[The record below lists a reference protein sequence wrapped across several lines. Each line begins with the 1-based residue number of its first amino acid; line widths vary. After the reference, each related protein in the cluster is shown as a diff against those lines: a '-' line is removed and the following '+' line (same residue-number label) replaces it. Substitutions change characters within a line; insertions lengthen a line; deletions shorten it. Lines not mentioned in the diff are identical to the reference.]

1 MKAELVQAASEVIT
15 NQQNSGEHM
24 KKLTSLLIGC
34 SLALAGAALAQ
45 QPVEQQSPSKGKHAP
60 EKAHPA
66 QAQPKSNAAKP
77 QAPPASHQGAT
88 QQHGT
93 THNAGATKEH
103 GATTQQGIRPFPLRT
118 PVQAR
123 DEHAAT
129 NEPQAPPASHQR
141 ATQQHGT
148 THNAGATKEHGATT
162 QQGIRPFPLRTPVQA
177 RDEHA
182 ATNEPGAGKSANAP
196 AHQESATSPKTDESA
211 DTSTPNARQQRVEQR
226 RKGMKGQAPAS
237 KTSTNPEA
245 PAAGAAPAGA
255 AAGKQNMQA
264 NAGAKAKK
272 PDPQKVQ
279 QIKTQHANF
288 RAQPK
293 PQQVPAVTFNQNY
306 RIERSE
312 QWQGPQ
318 YEVFRSYH
326 PEWHEQGWY
335 HSHYNRVELI
345 GGGYY
350 FWNAGYWYP
359 AWGYSPSAQYYAYDG
374 PIYVG
379 HRAEPPDKVIA
390 DVQAVLQEMG
400 YYSGEVD
407 GLLGPMTREALTAYQ
422 ADQGLTTTAVIDE
435 PTLDSLGMS

>member
-1 MKAELVQAASEVIT
+1 
-15 NQQNSGEHM
+15 M

-34 SLALAGAALAQ
+34 SLALAGAAFAQ

-60 EKAHPA
+60 EKTHAPP
-66 QAQPKSNAAKP
+66 AQPKPNAAKP
-77 QAPPASHQGAT
+77 EAPAAKQHAAVKEHPAAHEP
-88 QQHGT
+88 
-93 THNAGATKEH
+93 GATKEH
-103 GATTQQGIRPFPLRT
+103 GAANAHG
-118 PVQAR
+118 
-123 DEHAAT
+123 AT
-129 NEPQAPPASHQR
+129 NEP
-141 ATQQHGT
+141 
-148 THNAGATKEHGATT
+148 
-162 QQGIRPFPLRTPVQA
+162 V
-177 RDEHA
+177 
-182 ATNEPGAGKSANAP
+182 AGKGQKAP
-196 AHQESATSPKTDESA
+196 AKEESATAPETNVSDQKA
-211 DTSTPNARQQRVEQR
+211 GAATPSARQQRIEER
-226 RKGMKGQAPAS
+226 RKGMKG
-237 KTSTNPEA
+237 
-245 PAAGAAPAGA
+245 PAAAKTTTSPAAAPAGAGVAPSGA
-255 AAGKQNMQA
+255 AAGKQNVQA

-293 PQQVPAVTFNQNY
+293 PQQVPTVTYNQNY
-306 RIERSE
+306 RIQNSE

-326 PEWHEQGWY
+326 PEWHDQGWY

-359 AWGYSPSAQYYAYDG
+359 AWGYNPSAQYYAYDG

-400 YYSGEVD
+400 YYTGEVD
-407 GLLGPMTREALTAYQ
+407 GLLGPLTREALTAYQ
-422 ADQGLTTTAVIDE
+422 ADNGLTTTAAIDQ
-435 PTLDSLGMS
+435 PTLDSLNMG